1 LGVVL
6 FEKMKITDQVKK
18 TKTGQYSTD
27 EATLSKFENNNPI
40 ISRILDYRE
49 LRKLKSTYVDALPE
63 LINTHTGRVHTNY
76 GQTVAATGRLASNN
90 PNLQNIPIRTPRGKE
105 IRKAF
110 VPRDENYTLL
120 SADYSQVELRIIAA
134 LSNDETMCEAF
145 LHGEDIHKA
154 TAAKVFDVPLGEV
167 SKEMRSKAKAV
178 NFGIIYGQGAFGLAQ
193 NLGIPRGEAK
203 AIIDSYFTQFAQLK
217 NYQQETIDFA
227 RKNGYIETILGRRR
241 YLADINSANAVVRG
255 FAERNAIN
263 APIQGSAAD
272 IIKVAMVNIDREIK
286 ARKLRSRMILQ
297 VHDELVFD
305 VHRDEVDE
313 LKMMVADKM
322 SNAIQLRVPLV
333 VDMNTGANWLEA
345 H

>member
-1 LGVVL
+1 
-6 FEKMKITDQVKK
+6 M
-18 TKTGQYSTD
+18 
-27 EATLSKFENNNPI
+27 
-40 ISRILDYRE
+40 
-49 LRKLKSTYVDALPE
+49 
-63 LINTHTGRVHTNY
+63 INRNTGRVHTNY

-90 PNLQNIPIRTPRGKE
+90 PNLQNIPIRTIRGKE

-134 LSNDETMCEAF
+134 LSNDENMCEAF

-154 TAAKVFDVPLGEV
+154 TAAKVFGVPIEDV
-167 SKEMRSKAKAV
+167 SKDMRSKAKAV

-203 AIIDSYFTQFAQLK
+203 AIIDAYFTQFSQLK
-217 NYQQETIDFA
+217 NFQHETIEFA
-227 RKNGYIETILGRRR
+227 RKSGYIETILGRRR

-272 IIKVAMVNIDREIK
+272 IIKVAMVNLDKEMKKRNLK
-286 ARKLRSRMILQ
+286 SRMLLQ

-305 VHRDEVDE
+305 AHRSEVEE
-313 LKMMVADKM
+313 LKELVREKM
-322 SNAIQLRVPLV
+322 SGAVAMRVPLV
-333 VDMNTGANWLEA
+333 VDMNTGDNWLEA